1 MRWWARASRAWPKA
15 LALVQAVGTRVERRL
30 GVDAHALVVDGEAP
44 ESCAQRSG
52 GRAAQGEDVG
62 ESAGALR
69 DPVGALEPGVVAAI
83 RLGAHD
89 HLFLGGADS
98 EMISKMKNYAENMGL
113 AFQIADDILD
123 VTGKEEEMGK
133 KPSEDEKKK
142 KLTYV
147 SLHGMESSREQLHLL
162 TEKAVDAI
170 SDYYDNAE
178 FFRDLA
184 FRLEKRTK

>member
-1 MRWWARASRAWPKA
+1 M
-15 LALVQAVGTRVERRL
+15 QAILIVLPIFLLIAFGWLLR
-30 GVDAHALVVDGEAP
+30 
-44 ESCAQRSG
+44 QRG
-52 GRAAQGEDVG
+52 
-62 ESAGALR
+62 
-69 DPVGALEPGVVAAI
+69 
-83 RLGAHD
+83 
-89 HLFLGGADS
+89 
-98 EMISKMKNYAENMGL
+98 
-113 AFQIADDILD
+113 
-123 VTGKEEEMGK
+123 
-133 KPSEDEKKK
+133 SEDEKKK